1 MWKEWDRDSFGSF
14 NRKEHFYFKKLL
26 AMLDSSS
33 SNFSKLSILE
43 LGFGNGSFAGWLKAN
58 YPQMRWS
65 GVEIQDSLVSRA
77 KDSGFNAMPTIPEPA
92 REGQYDVILAFDVIE
107 HLSDSEISD
116 LFMKVA
122 GILKED
128 GVVLARTPNAGG
140 PFGLPNQ
147 TGDPTHIT
155 PISLSRLSSYLTAWD
170 IRETGDI
177 QPIWEGRPLS
187 ALRNLIRLLL
197 KLLVS
202 GVIRFA
208 FAPQPTTLLASNLH
222 LLFKLRN

>member
-1 MWKEWDRDSFGSF
+1 MTDVDFRNKQYAQYEIWKEWDRDSFGSF
-14 NRKEHFYFKKLL
+14 SRKEHFYFKKLFTL
-26 AMLDSSS
+26 LDTSSS
-33 SNFSKLSILE
+33 DVSKLSILE

-58 YPQMRWS
+58 HPQIRWL
-65 GVEIQDSLVSRA
+65 GVEIQDTLIERA
-77 KDSGFNAMPTIPEPA
+77 KGSGFIAMPAIPKPA
-92 REGQYDVILAFDVIE
+92 GKDQYDIVVAFDVIE

-155 PISLSRLSSYLTAWD
+155 AISLSRLSSYLTAWD

-177 QPIWEGRPLS
+177 QP
-187 ALRNLIRLLL
+187 
-197 KLLVS
+197 V
-202 GVIRFA
+202 
-208 FAPQPTTLLASNLH
+208 
-222 LLFKLRN
+222 